1 MFRQRDVRHQVP
13 RFEFIGVN
21 RFSGVVF
28 GEALSQ
34 IARRADVSLVRVIL
48 ASQEVDVIHES
59 SPSLA
64 GLELVDPDT
73 SLVTRRVLPLLSV
86 LRRAP
91 PNAQKKAPPPN
102 NPTPH
107 I

>member
-86 LRRAP
+86 LRRALAFAKIRP
-91 PNAQKKAPPPN
+91 QRASSP
-102 NPTPH
+102 
-107 I
+107 